1 MNKSGK
7 KKTLKKIAKK
17 TEKIPRYIKIKN
29 SLFKKKI
36 WGWNLGNEIKF
47 EIDRAFLAELSAQ
60 IHDNKRR

>member
-29 SLFKKKI
+29 SLLKKKI